1 MERNLL
7 KKEINVLILTRN
19 SQRKHL
25 ELILDYLEEVQKN
38 RLIEIYVYSMSLANQ
53 RENIMYN
60 LISQTDLISTW
71 EEQGIQ
77 CDLLIVDNLW
87 KIDLNFLR
95 LGLDAE
101 IPVIVEKKVY
111 RRYQST
117 FEQYPHRLVTL
128 YSSYYLERLGIVI
141 PKIVRQIK
149 SVKKIIKRSKNSVY
163 RHSTELS
170 PVVKP
175 ALLRDSSVHLAHDF
189 YDQQVDLVIV
199 NYNTL
204 DYLKACLNSILQNTS
219 YPFRIIVVD
228 NGSTDGS
235 LDYLQHFQASLF
247 TASSGDDLL
256 SNKTLE
262 NFTVLENSSNYGY
275 AVACNQGIIAGSG
288 EYVVVLNSDIEVS
301 PDWLNNLVTTAKS
314 DPEIG
319 VVGPK
324 MTTKSGLIVGA
335 GVTKLDQY
343 CSSRGQGE
351 WNQIGLYD
359 QIEDCYSVGGACYL
373 VKRKILERVGY
384 FDESYFFYFEETDLS
399 LRVLEKGYRVVYSPT
414 SQIIH
419 HQEGSLNKQ
428 RVKERMQRNQFFL
441 ESQNHFLKK
450 WQKVINGDLHRQPT
464 RDLVVFGI
472 IPWYFRYQRP
482 QQISSRLA
490 EQGYRIL
497 YINNTC
503 QWGGQLEQ
511 LTDNLTVFS
520 PDGQGL
526 VYHNLRHMNNFRR
539 IVDSIYQ
546 VLIESNISY
555 PLLWVDVPYWQRIVD
570 HFDREMLIYN
580 CMDSY
585 ADFSDL
591 GEFFPDLESMEQELA
606 EKTDLI
612 LVSSKFLQQ
621 RFLAQEEKTV
631 IIPNGVDQKHFN
643 PFTKLPVPQDLGRI
657 KRPIVGYYGAI
668 AEWFDVELVFDLSK
682 RMPEYSFVLIGLV
695 TVDVSSLKKRPNI
708 YFLGEKPYQELPKY
722 LQWFNI
728 AFIPFKKNSLT
739 ISTNPVKLYE
749 YLAAGKPVVSVDLPE
764 VKQFADFVYIAKN
777 HHQFASLL
785 RGVGEELESKKYE
798 RYRAVAGED
807 WDNRIIDIL
816 ATIQAQRQRAGQ
828 LSRFTELKDDLLE
841 KRGSGLLE
849 GDQ

>member
-1 MERNLL
+1 MDRKKI
-7 KKEINVLILTRN
+7 KKEINLLILTRN
-19 SQRKHL
+19 PQRQHL
-25 ELILDYLEEVQKN
+25 EMILDYLEEVQQAK
-38 RLIEIYVYSMSLANQ
+38 LLDIYVYSMSLANQ

-60 LISQTDLISTW
+60 LASQIDLISTW
-71 EEQGIQ
+71 KDQGVK

-87 KIDLNFLR
+87 KIDMNFVQLA
-95 LGLDAE
+95 LDTK
-101 IPVIVEKKVY
+101 IPVIVEKKVFK
-111 RRYQST
+111 RYQSK
-117 FEQYPHRLVTL
+117 FEEYPNDLVSL
-128 YSSYYLERLGIVI
+128 YSSYYLDRLRVII
-141 PKIVRQIK
+141 PKIIRKIKFAKKLVRRDPK
-149 SVKKIIKRSKNSVY
+149 ATY
-163 RHSTELS
+163 RQCTNLI

-175 ALLRDSSVHLAHDF
+175 ALLRDSSVHLSHDF
-189 YDQQVDLVIV
+189 YEQHVDLVIV

-204 DYLKACLNSILQNTS
+204 NYLKVCLDSIIKNTR

-235 LDYLQHFQASLF
+235 LNY
-247 TASSGDDLL
+247 
-256 SNKTLE
+256 LE
-262 NFTVLENSSNYGY
+262 NLQKSLGQLNSTNNPLSKKLTILENSLNYGY
-275 AVACNQGIIAGSG
+275 AVACNQGITAGSG
-288 EYVVVLNSDIEVS
+288 EFVVILNSDIEVS
-301 PDWLNNLVTTAKS
+301 RDWLSNLVTTAKS
-314 DPEIG
+314 DPQIG

-324 MTTKSGLIVGA
+324 MTTKAGIIVGA

-343 CSSRGQGE
+343 CSSRGHGE
-351 WNQIGLYD
+351 FNRIGLYD

-373 VKRKILERVGY
+373 VKRKILEKVGY

-414 SQIIH
+414 AKIIH
-419 HQEGSLNKQ
+419 HQEGSLNKH
-428 RVKERMQRNQFFL
+428 RVKERIQRNNFFQ
-441 ESQNHFLKK
+441 ESQKLFLKK
-450 WQKVINGDLHRQPT
+450 WQKVIQGDFHRQPT
-464 RDLVVFGI
+464 KDLVVFGI
-472 IPWYFRYQRP
+472 IPWHFRYQRP

-503 QWGGQLEQ
+503 QWGGKLEQ
-511 LTDNLTVFS
+511 ITDNISIFS

-546 VLIESNISY
+546 IFAEANISY

-591 GEFFPDLESMEQELA
+591 GEFFPDLGIMERELA

-621 RFLAQEEKTV
+621 RFHAEVEKTV

-643 PFTKLPVPQDLGRI
+643 PFTKLPIPQDIGRI

-668 AEWFDVELVFDLSK
+668 AEWFDIDLVAYLSQQ
-682 RMPEYSFVLIGLV
+682 MPEYSFVLIGLV
-695 TVDVSSLKKRPNI
+695 TVDVSNLKRRPNV
-708 YFLGEKPYQELPKY
+708 YFLGEKPYLELPKY
-722 LQWFNI
+722 LQQFNI

-749 YLAAGKPVVSVDLPE
+749 YLAGGKPVVSIDLPE
-764 VKQFADFVYIAKN
+764 IRQFADFVYIAENK
-777 HHQFASLL
+777 QEFAKLL
-785 RGVGEELESKKYE
+785 KGVGQELAGKKYE
-798 RYRAVAGED
+798 RYQAVAGED

-816 ATIQAQRQRAGQ
+816 STIQGKRQKAGK
-828 LSRFTELKDDLLE
+828 LSRITELKGHFLD
-841 KRGSGLLE
+841 
-849 GDQ
+849 